1 MFVSNFNFLPYLY
14 TFGHSIFHFLQKHET
29 QMPHLYCFDYQM
41 PTLTQQKSKKTNNG
55 NGDSPKLT
63 FIEIVCGS
71 VKFCVPVNNSIDIF
85 TRYFRFRSSIR
96 STEKP
101 KSAPLC
107 NLLNRIEIRLVP
119 VDYQIKMVKI
129 TVPYLNECN
138 TIGAADRMLVRIY

>member
-1 MFVSNFNFLPYLY
+1 
-14 TFGHSIFHFLQKHET
+14 
-29 QMPHLYCFDYQM
+29 MPHLYCFDYQM
-41 PTLTQQKSKKTNNG
+41 PTPTQQKSKKTNNG

-63 FIEIVCGS
+63 FIKIVCGS
-71 VKFCVPVNNSIDIF
+71 VKFCVAVNNSIDIF
-85 TRYFRFRSSIR
+85 TRYFRFRSSIQ